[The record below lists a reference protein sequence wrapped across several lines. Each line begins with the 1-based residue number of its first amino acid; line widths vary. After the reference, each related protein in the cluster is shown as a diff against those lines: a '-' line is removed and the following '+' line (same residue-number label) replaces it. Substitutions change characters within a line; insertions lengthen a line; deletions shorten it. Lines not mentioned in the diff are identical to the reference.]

1 LVVEVGCLL
10 PGIERAVQRV
20 AVVDLQQQPPDP
32 DGDLAVPGSCRGGGG
47 LDPDLLH
54 PLEHGL
60 DSDPAAVIVL
70 LLSGAGDGDQPPR
83 AAHSSSQASTS
94 GWL

>member
-1 LVVEVGCLL
+1 
-10 PGIERAVQRV
+10 
-20 AVVDLQQQPPDP
+20 
-32 DGDLAVPGSCRGGGG
+32 VPGSRRGGGG
-47 LDPDLLH
+47 LNADLLH

-70 LLSGAGDGDQPPR
+70 LLLTGSGDGDKPAR

-94 GWL
+94 GGL